1 MRSRWLNHRGIT
13 AIAAFVI
20 FLTGSVP
27 AGAQVSGMDQVF
39 AGPHAL
45 PEAQTAPTDPTAA
58 TALMLFSKQTCAA
71 KYAASADQMMQ
82 VAQTDQAAQS
92 APAAQSAQAG
102 QPDQS
107 AQATDAPLPPP
118 SVRLA
123 QAAPQPSGSPDDQE
137 TEAPGVPGP
146 ATPGPVNTPGLPNV
160 QPGVGNGT
168 YQLRATARPSPGVS
182 PPPVPTPTPNA
193 SPSAGAIFLERG
205 GDTPPPITPAGRAT
219 PTPSPEPSGV
229 PTLAPNYVAVIAD
242 RVTGGAGKG
251 QPGDADG
258 NVHIFF
264 RDEEIVGEHAHFDGL
279 RTVTITGHP
288 FLINHTHDSVLKA
301 DEIKFDTLAET
312 AQLLKGNGE
321 TAEGVEIGF
330 VHFQADDLHTNT
342 DGTAEGAN
350 PFVTTCENPRAGYH
364 ITGKTIQ
371 VIPGDAII
379 ITKAVLW
386 LGAAA
391 VFYLPRL
398 VIPLRTVTDQRAK
411 PHFFPE
417 VGYDSYEGAWIKM
430 QLPFGKD
437 QYYYGYYIV
446 NYYTKM
452 GLGLGYVGFYASR
465 RGRRT
470 LSINF
475 YGMNDRL
482 EGQRTYNVAIQEQ
495 ENFDPHLRGNFQFGY
510 QSNYGA
516 LTQIP
521 PNESLTGAIVHQTQN
536 TSQNYSFTRSTVGTE
551 SESNSLSFTD
561 SRQFNENLSQDIS
574 YNISNSSS
582 NYGESSFNA
591 QSEFDYLMHYT
602 TEGADYQLEYDKTFA
617 QQPYGINKIP
627 EVTVRPNDF
636 FQHFLFP
643 MSAQLVV
650 GEYSEPTTQL
660 ATWRTDAGIVLGP
673 ATAKVFGSDFEG
685 TINVDQYAYGT
696 GDLKAAVEQDF
707 SLTTPIGSHFLNSI
721 TYNENN
727 YNGPALVPFQYLD
740 QQPTENTKNAQDLF
754 RVFNDDVYDFSLGYS
769 TNFDGVAQPWSYQL
783 TARPSSRSVVL
794 LSGSFIPGP
803 GQGFETT
810 NLQLSTPLGRDTSVQ
825 FVTDLNWKGGPGVE
839 LFSDKVVYLTHTFG
853 NCYQVQVLYSEASE
867 SINVGLSLLAFPN
880 QTATFAVGQPGQIVP
895 STFNF

>member
-1 MRSRWLNHRGIT
+1 MFSRCLTHRGIA
-13 AIAAFVI
+13 AIAAFVL
-20 FLTGSVP
+20 F
-27 AGAQVSGMDQVF
+27 VSGAIPARADVPTSDDQNSSM
-39 AGPHAL
+39 
-45 PEAQTAPTDPTAA
+45 
-58 TALMLFSKQTCAA
+58 ALMLFGRQTCAQR
-71 KYAASADQMMQ
+71 AAAG
-82 VAQTDQAAQS
+82 AQTSQYVAPSTPQPSEAQPL
-92 APAAQSAQAG
+92 ATGADAG
-102 QPDQS
+102 QESPPPGQPPAVVTNVVI
-107 AQATDAPLPPP
+107 AQATA
-118 SVRLA
+118 
-123 QAAPQPSGSPDDQE
+123 QPSSSPE
-137 TEAPGVPGP
+137 TTEAPGVPGP
-146 ATPGPVNTPGLPNV
+146 ATPGPVNTPGLPT
-160 QPGVGNGT
+160 QPGGIGNGT
-168 YQLRATARPSPGVS
+168 YQLYVTPKPPPGVS
-182 PPPVPTPTPNA
+182 PPPVPTPTPVV
-193 SPSAGAIFLERG
+193 SPPVEPIFLERG
-205 GDTPPPITPAGRAT
+205 GNTPPPITPAGRAT
-219 PTPSPEPSGV
+219 PTPSPEPTGV
-229 PTLAPNYVAVIAD
+229 ATLAPNYVAVIAD
-242 RVTGGAGKG
+242 SVSGGAAKG

-264 RDEEIVGEHAHFDGL
+264 RDEEIVGDHAHFDGI

-301 DEIKFDTLAET
+301 DAIEFDTIQET
-312 AQLLKGNGE
+312 AKLSKGNGE
-321 TAEGVEIGF
+321 TAEGVQIGF
-330 VHFQADDLHTNT
+330 VHFSADDLHTNT
-342 DGTAEGAN
+342 DGTANGMN
-350 PFVTTCENPRAGYH
+350 PYVTTCENPRAGYH

-371 VIPGDAII
+371 VVPGDAII
-379 ITKAVLW
+379 ITKAVMW

-411 PHFFPE
+411 PRFFPE

-446 NYYTKM
+446 NYFTKM

-475 YGMNDRL
+475 YGANDRL
-482 EGQRTYNVAIQEQ
+482 QGNRTYNVAIQEQ
-495 ENFDPHLRGNFQFGY
+495 ENIDPHLRGNFQFGY

-516 LTQIP
+516 LTDIP

-536 TSQNYSFTRSTVGTE
+536 TSQNYSFTRSSEGTE
-551 SESNSLSFTD
+551 AVSNSLSFTD
-561 SRQFNENLSQDIS
+561 SRQFNENLSQDIT
-574 YNISNSSS
+574 YDISNSSS

-627 EVTVRPNDF
+627 EVEVRPNDF

-643 MSAQLVV
+643 LSADLTV
-650 GEYSEPTTQL
+650 GEYSEPTSQL
-660 ATWRTDAGIVLGP
+660 ATWRTDMGLVLGP
-673 ATAKVFGSDFEG
+673 ATYKVFNSDFEG

-696 GDLKAAVEQDF
+696 GDLKAAISQDF

-721 TYNENN
+721 TYSEAN

-740 QQPTENTKNAQDLF
+740 QQPTDNTKNAQDLF
-754 RVFNDDVYDFSLGYS
+754 RVFNDDTYDFSLGYS

-783 TARPSSRSVVL
+783 TARPSARSVVL
-794 LSGSFIPGP
+794 LSGSFLPGP

-810 NLQLSTPLGRDTSVQ
+810 NLQLSTPFGRDASLQ
-825 FVTDLNWKGGPGVE
+825 FVTDLQWKGGE
-839 LFSDKVVYLTHTFG
+839 LFSDKVIYYTRTFG
-853 NCYQVQVLYSEASE
+853 SCYQVQVLYSEASQA
-867 SINVGLSLLAFPN
+867 INVGLSLLAFPN
-880 QTATFAVGQPGQIVP
+880 QTATFAIGQPGQIVP